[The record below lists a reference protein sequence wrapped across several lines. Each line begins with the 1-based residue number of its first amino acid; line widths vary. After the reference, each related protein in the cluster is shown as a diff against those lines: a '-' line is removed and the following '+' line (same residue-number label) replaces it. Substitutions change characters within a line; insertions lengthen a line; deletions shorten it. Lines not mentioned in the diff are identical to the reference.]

1 MYYATRGSYCSALRT
16 GMVTCVNHVFPKGK
30 PSGFLGSCHCIF
42 CTFFLGLFQQ
52 MLPRWKKLIPFLKP
66 HPVTKTPGWPRKIA
80 ANVFPK
86 NITPLPGQD
95 SNPGTSGPNPDA
107 LNTTQRQQASYVG
120 CMYGLYRTNVW
131 KRHPLDIG
139 SLLDRCVKTISS
151 WYSMHFA
158 KKISIGYRYL
168 ISDRD

>member
-42 CTFFLGLFQQ
+42 CTFSLDSFNRCCQGG
-52 MLPRWKKLIPFLKP
+52 KKLIPFLKP
-66 HPVTKTPGWPRKIA
+66 QPVTKTPGWPRKIA

-86 NITPLPGQD
+86 NITPWPGQD

-107 LNTTQRQQASYVG
+107 SNYPAGILCRLYVWPLLDQCINTT
-120 CMYGLYRTNVW
+120 
-131 KRHPLDIG
+131 
-139 SLLDRCVKTISS
+139 SS
-151 WYSMHFA
+151 
-158 KKISIGYRYL
+158 GYRAFVGPIFENNILL
-168 ISDRD
+168 I